1 MRMGGELFKWD
12 SRKVT
17 VILSHTTDLDLHS
30 NIHTII

>member
-1 MRMGGELFKWD
+1 
-12 SRKVT
+12 